1 MAENRRERG
10 QGSYYFSRGQL
21 AILAFGFTV
30 TCSIVFFLGMLVGQ
44 GIEERKLQRSGDEG
58 PVPKIPLL
66 ASSEKSST
74 ATGPASEQEM
84 TFYDTLTKNP
94 PADQTGA
101 PAKTPEVQSE
111 KEPVKT
117 AKVREPPRRS
127 REAPAKSSQPR
138 AKMSAKK
145 NATIWAVQVKA
156 FTRGGDAQV
165 LASKLKGKG
174 YDAYVVS
181 TTIRGKTW
189 HRVRVGRL
197 STRTEA
203 RSLLERLKTREKFTG
218 AIITKEAS

>member
-1 MAENRRERG
+1 
-10 QGSYYFSRGQL
+10 
-21 AILAFGFTV
+21 
-30 TCSIVFFLGMLVGQ
+30 
-44 GIEERKLQRSGDEG
+44 
-58 PVPKIPLL
+58 
-66 ASSEKSST
+66 
-74 ATGPASEQEM
+74 
-84 TFYDTLTKNP
+84 
-94 PADQTGA
+94 
-101 PAKTPEVQSE
+101 
-111 KEPVKT
+111 
-117 AKVREPPRRS
+117 
-127 REAPAKSSQPR
+127 
-138 AKMSAKK
+138 MSAKK